1 MRYYKYAQNLKK
13 EEKEMHKFKEKDRE
27 LMIELLKSTNTRVS
41 QDIEKTF
48 DLLGMLLAKRDELV
62 EALARREGKILDFN
76 SEELNVLEKD
86 FVSLCDSL
94 KELEKIRNE
103 IREQIYNVI
112 KEVSKKHSRPK
123 KANTFTISFSEMINN
138 VWSPTFYDY
147 EEMEKLLLEKLDK
160 SNAISLIDIIENLYE
175 DRR

>member
-1 MRYYKYAQNLKK
+1 MNTLLDKISEIKK
-13 EEKEMHKFKEKDRE
+13 Q
-27 LMIELLKSTNTRVS
+27 IS
-41 QDIEKTF
+41 QCE
-48 DLLGMLLAKRDELV
+48 
-62 EALARREGKILDFN
+62 
-76 SEELNVLEKD
+76 
-86 FVSLCDSL
+86 
-94 KELEKIRNE
+94 NE

-160 SNAISLIDIIENLYE
+160 SNAINLIDVINSLYE
-175 DRR
+175 DRQKNGVCVLKLNSYTYPIRTEFIKEILDELYKSEIKK

>member
-1 MRYYKYAQNLKK
+1 
-13 EEKEMHKFKEKDRE
+13 MHEFKEKDRE

-94 KELEKIRNE
+94 KELEIIRNT
-103 IREQIYNVI
+103 IREQI
-112 KEVSKKHSRPK
+112 
-123 KANTFTISFSEMINN
+123 
-138 VWSPTFYDY
+138 
-147 EEMEKLLLEKLDK
+147 
-160 SNAISLIDIIENLYE
+160 
-175 DRR
+175 

>member
-1 MRYYKYAQNLKK
+1 MNTLLDKISEIKK
-13 EEKEMHKFKEKDRE
+13 Q
-27 LMIELLKSTNTRVS
+27 IS
-41 QDIEKTF
+41 QCE
-48 DLLGMLLAKRDELV
+48 
-62 EALARREGKILDFN
+62 
-76 SEELNVLEKD
+76 
-86 FVSLCDSL
+86 
-94 KELEKIRNE
+94 NE

-112 KEVSKKHSRPK
+112 KDVSKKHSRPK

-175 DRR
+175 DRQKNGVCVLKLNSYTYPIRTEFIKEILDEIYKSEIKK